1 LAGASSAGLISWNA
15 INWKKAEQQVRRL
28 QVRIAKAVKEGRY
41 GKVKSL
47 QWLLS
52 HSLSAK
58 LIAVRRVTQNQGGK
72 TAGVDNVVWTT
83 PKQKMRAVISVSRN
97 SYQPQPLKRIYIP
110 KKNGKKRPL
119 SIPTMNDR
127 AQQALHLL
135 TIEPVSETLADKNA
149 YGFRPKRSCADA
161 IDQCFKVLARKNS
174 AQWILEGDIKSCFD
188 KISHQWLSDNI
199 PMDKSVLGKWLKAGY
214 IEKTEF
220 YPTEEGTPQGGI
232 ISKGHILVYL
242 TSGFESFLE
251 ILKTFARERFIV
263 YGCNRQDQKGCLQ
276 YKLPSRKGFLEDLRT
291 CRAVMAT
298 SGFTLITESLHL
310 HKPYLALPMIG
321 QFEQE
326 INAHFLARLGCGI
339 NLRNVRSEAVG
350 NFLYH
355 LPELTEQLADYPV
368 EGNEKILD
376 KLGDLTDND
385 CAQAMDF
392 RRRRKKQ

>member
-1 LAGASSAGLISWNA
+1 MTTIDSLLAGASSTCLDSWNA

-52 HSLSAK
+52 HSMSAK

-83 PKQKMRAVISVSRN
+83 PKQKMRAATSVSRN
-97 SYQPQPLKRIYIP
+97 GYRPQPLKRIYIP

-135 TIEPVSETLADKNA
+135 TLEPVSETLADKNA

-161 IDQCFKVLARKNS
+161 IDQCFKVLARNNS
-174 AQWILEGDIKSCFD
+174 ARWILEGDIKSCFD

-232 ISKGHILVYL
+232 ISPALLVITLTGLGQTVRRVAGSGHKINVIVYADDFIITGASKEVL
-242 TSGFESFLE
+242 ENRVKPAVVSFLKQRGLTLSE
-251 ILKTFARERFIV
+251 EKTHITHIEEGFNFLGFNVRK
-263 YGCNRQDQKGCLQ
+263 YGGKLLIKPAKENVKAFLNR
-276 YKLPSRKGFLEDLRT
+276 LRIT
-291 CRAVMAT
+291 INNSGSAT
-298 SGFTLITESLHL
+298 TAEL
-310 HKPYLALPMIG
+310 IG
-321 QFEQE
+321 QLNPKIRGWANYYRHVVSKEP
-326 INAHFLARLGCGI
+326 FLW
-339 NLRNVRSEAVG
+339 
-350 NFLYH
+350 
-355 LPELTEQLADYPV
+355 
-368 EGNEKILD
+368 
-376 KLGDLTDND
+376 
-385 CAQAMDF
+385 
-392 RRRRKKQ
+392 